1 MAQQQD
7 KLLQLNNS
15 CSPMEPAWAF
25 QMFLYLHSCAN
36 SVKLLVD
43 DCLLHVW
50 PDLLI
55 SSCWNRSVVFLH
67 PIHQNKFRLSTFL
80 QTRLNVFMLR
90 LFVSSDSFFSSV
102 SWQRYAYAL
111 VTFRQRKHLVRVRK
125 RPGFGLKYL
134 ALSPQTQ
141 QQIFC
146 HLVKNCAFFCCQKH
160 DWNEF
165 FPERYLFV
173 LPSCTSATVPSA
185 SLVLTKLL
193 KFVRFYSLPKAGRG
207 KVTRILLKL
216 LRLLEQ
222 QRLGLLRCL
231 WWVDGLQVCERQAL
245 QPIRKAPLWE
255 NTTESII
262 MTTSFCSGNLA
273 AFWGGEASVL
283 FHFQSL
289 DTALCS
295 SAVAFN
301 YSLS

>member
-1 MAQQQD
+1 
-7 KLLQLNNS
+7 
-15 CSPMEPAWAF
+15 
-25 QMFLYLHSCAN
+25 
-36 SVKLLVD
+36 
-43 DCLLHVW
+43 
-50 PDLLI
+50 
-55 SSCWNRSVVFLH
+55 
-67 PIHQNKFRLSTFL
+67 
-80 QTRLNVFMLR
+80 MLR

-245 QPIRKAPLWE
+245 QPIRKATLWE

-273 AFWGGEASVL
+273 AFWREG
-283 FHFQSL
+283 
-289 DTALCS
+289 
-295 SAVAFN
+295 SAGIV
-301 YSLS
+301 SLSVTRHSTVLQRCCLQLFTIIVDSHTSVYFCQGSLCLWSYRFTYRWLTIYLKWIF

>member
-25 QMFLYLHSCAN
+25 QMFLCLHSCAN

-55 SSCWNRSVVFLH
+55 SSCWKRSVVFLH
-67 PIHQNKFRLSTFL
+67 PIHQNKCRLSTFL

-90 LFVSSDSFFSSV
+90 LFVSLDSFFSSV

-146 HLVKNCAFFCCQKH
+146 HLVKNCAFFAAKSMTGMSFFLKDICLCCPAVPPPLSH
-160 DWNEF
+160 
-165 FPERYLFV
+165 
-173 LPSCTSATVPSA
+173 LP
-185 SLVLTKLL
+185 
-193 KFVRFYSLPKAGRG
+193 
-207 KVTRILLKL
+207 
-216 LRLLEQ
+216 
-222 QRLGLLRCL
+222 
-231 WWVDGLQVCERQAL
+231 
-245 QPIRKAPLWE
+245 PL
-255 NTTESII
+255 
-262 MTTSFCSGNLA
+262 
-273 AFWGGEASVL
+273 
-283 FHFQSL
+283 
-289 DTALCS
+289 
-295 SAVAFN
+295 
-301 YSLS
+301 Y